1 MLLFHRDLGGAG
13 RPPLVIVHGFLGSSR
28 NWQTAGAGLAAHFH
42 VLALDLRNHGC
53 SPHAPEMTYT
63 AMLADV
69 LAWMDA
75 QGLARAALL
84 GHSMGGKLA
93 MRVACRHPERVDRLF
108 VVDIAPKE
116 YPGRAQR
123 AELAA
128 MNELRLDELHSR
140 AEAELR
146 LEARVDNRAM
156 RKFLTT
162 NLERDDDG
170 WRWTVN
176 LPVLTA
182 ALPDL
187 VKNPLDPADRFDGPA
202 HFILGGRSGFVQA
215 GDHAAIHRHFPSVR
229 ITVMPDSGHNPH
241 LEARAAF
248 LALVAQTAAG
258 VP

>member
-1 MLLFHRDLGGAG
+1 
-13 RPPLVIVHGFLGSSR
+13 
-28 NWQTAGAGLAAHFH
+28 
-42 VLALDLRNHGC
+42 
-53 SPHAPEMTYT
+53 
-63 AMLADV
+63 
-69 LAWMDA
+69 
-75 QGLARAALL
+75 
-84 GHSMGGKLA
+84 
-93 MRVACRHPERVDRLF
+93 
-108 VVDIAPKE
+108 
-116 YPGRAQR
+116 
-123 AELAA
+123 
-128 MNELRLDELHSR
+128 
-140 AEAELR
+140 
-146 LEARVDNRAM
+146 M

-241 LEARAAF
+241 MEARAAF
-248 LALVAQTAAG
+248 LALVVQTAAG